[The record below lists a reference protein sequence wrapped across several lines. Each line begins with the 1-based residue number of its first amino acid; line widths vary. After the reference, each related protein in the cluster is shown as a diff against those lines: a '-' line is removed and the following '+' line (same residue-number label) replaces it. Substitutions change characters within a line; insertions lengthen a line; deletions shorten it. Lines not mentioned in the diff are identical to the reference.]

1 MARGWSIL
9 LPLFLTVFALVGA
22 GRTGIRAVLTS
33 TRRIT
38 MKRLYL
44 ASTRLAAVILFAT
57 VSFATAAYDDTPSA
71 DPTPRSVSAYGLNDT
86 EPPESKSSASKETE
100 AKTSLPAARPAA
112 RVQIGPVCQTLAGP
126 ACPIGIIV
134 PVGSP
139 RHVFSALRRI
149 GRSGTLSHE
158 QRRLGAAARSGRS
171 LRAIARI
178 GKSNS

>member
-1 MARGWSIL
+1 
-9 LPLFLTVFALVGA
+9 
-22 GRTGIRAVLTS
+22 
-33 TRRIT
+33 
-38 MKRLYL
+38 MKRLYFASIAL
-44 ASTRLAAVILFAT
+44 AVGMMLAAVSVPTAT
-57 VSFATAAYDDTPSA
+57 YGETPSA
-71 DPTPRSVSAYGLNDT
+71 EATAHSVSAYGLNDA
-86 EPPESKSSASKETE
+86 EPRESQSSASKETE

-158 QRRLGAAARSGRS
+158 QRKTGATARSGRS
-171 LRAIARI
+171 LREIARI